1 MSKIKLAII
10 DDMESVRDYY
20 SLAFN
25 NSEEFVCC
33 GTAGNENEALVL
45 VKNLTPDVILLDI
58 QMDKAYSG
66 LSLIPQILDIL
77 PNVKIVV
84 FTVHDDQQ
92 TIYQA
97 LSLGAKNYCL
107 KTAKFSEIKDVLIN
121 CYNNVNLINSEIVS
135 KILSEFKNI
144 EKKQHSLLY
153 LFTKFSN
160 LSSIEIEILR
170 SLCKGKN
177 YKEISEERFVEE
189 VTIRSSS
196 SRIVKKLEYNSVK
209 EMIESINNLKLF
221 DLLDSIKF

>member
-1 MSKIKLAII
+1 MSKIKIAII
-10 DDMESVRDYY
+10 DDMESIRDHY
-20 SLAFN
+20 SLVLN
-25 NSEEFVCC
+25 NSEEFICC
-33 GTAGNENEALVL
+33 GTAGNESDALIL
-45 VKNLTPDVILLDI
+45 IRNQTPDIILLDI
-58 QMDKAYSG
+58 QMEKACSG

-77 PNVKIVV
+77 PDVKIVV

-107 KTAKFSEIKDVLIN
+107 KTATFSEIKDLLIN

-135 KILSEFKNI
+135 KILSEFKSI
-144 EKKQHSLLY
+144 EKKQYSLLY
-153 LFTKFSN
+153 LFTKFSS

-189 VTIRSSS
+189 VTIRSS
-196 SRIVKKLEYNSVK
+196 
-209 EMIESINNLKLF
+209 
-221 DLLDSIKF
+221 